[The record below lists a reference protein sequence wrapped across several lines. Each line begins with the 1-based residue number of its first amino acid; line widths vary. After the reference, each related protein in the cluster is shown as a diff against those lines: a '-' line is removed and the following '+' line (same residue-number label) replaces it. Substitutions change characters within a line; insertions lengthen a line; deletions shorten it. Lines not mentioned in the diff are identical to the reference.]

1 MDINIFLLC
10 YNESPLIPH
19 MVRHYK
25 SYLPSC
31 KITIYDNESTD
42 DSVNVAESLGC
53 SIVSWNSNNII
64 DDYKYIYIK
73 NNCWK
78 DVKSGW
84 VIMGDMDEF
93 LCVREE
99 ELHEEMNRGT
109 TLLEIRGYDMLGE
122 SMTPDLTDI
131 DLQTLRKYVDN
142 PGESKKLCFLREK
155 IDEMNYVE
163 GAHRCNPVGTVRYST
178 REYMNKHMCM
188 LGLSFLTQKM
198 IKRYERSHLMRSK
211 GMAVHYTDDVERIKQ
226 GYLSSLR
233 NCKHIA

>member
-1 MDINIFLLC
+1 
-10 YNESPLIPH
+10 
-19 MVRHYK
+19 
-25 SYLPSC
+25 
-31 KITIYDNESTD
+31 
-42 DSVNVAESLGC
+42 
-53 SIVSWNSNNII
+53 
-64 DDYKYIYIK
+64 
-73 NNCWK
+73 
-78 DVKSGW
+78 
-84 VIMGDMDEF
+84 
-93 LCVREE
+93 VREE
-99 ELHEEMNRGT
+99 ELHEEMNKGT

-122 SMTPDLTDI
+122 SMTPDRTDI
-131 DLQTLRKYVDN
+131 DLQTLTKYVDN

-163 GAHRCNPVGTVRYST
+163 GAHRCNPVGTVQYST
-178 REYMNKHMCM
+178 TEYMNKHMCM